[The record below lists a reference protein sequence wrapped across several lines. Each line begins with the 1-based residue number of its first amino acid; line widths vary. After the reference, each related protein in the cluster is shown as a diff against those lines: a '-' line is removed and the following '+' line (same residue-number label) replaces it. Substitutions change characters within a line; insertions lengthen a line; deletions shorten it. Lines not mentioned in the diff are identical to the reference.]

1 MRLLLIAP
9 LALLLAACAAPVA
22 APPPVATAPVAA
34 PQPQADRVSPAT
46 AVANFRAVV
55 GRVEPVAEAVC
66 RGTAAPGTNCDFEI
80 VVVDEPGLPPNAFQT
95 IGPDG
100 RPVIGFTR
108 SLIADARNRDEIAF
122 VMGHE
127 TAHHIEGHIARQ
139 RGSAAVGGVLA
150 GVLAQ
155 AAGAQQ
161 GDVDLASRLGGAVGA
176 RSFSRSF
183 ELEADRLGTAIAARA
198 GYDPLRG
205 VAFFDR
211 LPDPGDRFLGT
222 HPPNASRVAAVRAA
236 AAGL

>member
-1 MRLLLIAP
+1 MRLPLIS
-9 LALLLAACAAPVA
+9 LTLLLAACAQPPEAPTVATGPAAAPV
-22 APPPVATAPVAA
+22 
-34 PQPQADRVSPAT
+34 PQTDRVSPAT

-66 RGTAAPGTNCDFEI
+66 RQQAAPGTNCDFVI
-80 VVVDEPGLPPNAFQT
+80 VVADEPGLPPNAFQT
-95 IGPDG
+95 EGPGG

-127 TAHHIEGHIARQ
+127 TAHHIEGHIGRT

-150 GVLAQ
+150 GIVAQ
-155 AAGAQQ
+155 AAGAAQS
-161 GDVDLASRLGGAVGA
+161 DVDLAARLGSEVGA
-176 RSFSRSF
+176 RSYSKAY
-183 ELEADRLGTAIAARA
+183 ELEADRLGTAIAVRA

-211 LPDPGDRFLGT
+211 LPDPGNRFLGS

>member
-1 MRLLLIAP
+1 MRLSLIP
-9 LALLLAACAAPVA
+9 LALLLAACAAPPPE
-22 APPPVATAPVAA
+22 APTVATGPAAA
-34 PQPQADRVSPAT
+34 PQPQVDRVSPAT
-46 AVANFRAVV
+46 AVSNFRAVV
-55 GRVEPVAEAVC
+55 GQVEPVAEAVC

-95 IGPDG
+95 LGPDG

-127 TAHHIEGHIARQ
+127 TAHHIEGHISRTQ
-139 RGSAAVGGVLA
+139 GSAAIGGVLA

-161 GDVDLASRLGGAVGA
+161 GDVDLAAQLGSEVGA
-176 RSFSRSF
+176 RSFSKAY
-183 ELEADRLGTAIAARA
+183 EIEADRLGTAIAARA

-211 LPDPGDRFLGT
+211 LPDPGNRFLGT
-222 HPPNASRVAAVRAA
+222 HPPNASRVAAVRAV

>member
-1 MRLLLIAP
+1 MRLPLVP
-9 LALLLAACAAPVA
+9 LALLLAACAQAPEAPTVA
-22 APPPVATAPVAA
+22 EGPAAA
-34 PQPQADRVSPAT
+34 PQPQTDRVSSAT

-55 GRVEPVAEAVC
+55 SRVEPVAEAVC

-80 VVVDEPGLPPNAFQT
+80 VVAGDPGLPPNAFQT
-95 IGPDG
+95 LGPDG

-127 TAHHIEGHIARQ
+127 TAHHIEGHINRTQ
-139 RGSAAVGGVLA
+139 SSAAIGGVLA
-150 GVLAQ
+150 GIVAQ

-161 GDVDLASRLGGAVGA
+161 GDVDLASRLGGSVGA
-176 RSFSRSF
+176 RSFSKSY

-211 LPDPGDRFLGT
+211 LPDPGDRFLGS
-222 HPPNASRVAAVRAA
+222 HPPNASRVSAVRQA